1 MSVTRQVIFNRFA
14 SNIGLP
20 NELVDEI
27 MGFTFYDTATAVQRA
42 IHRANMAL
50 IVDRFTTAWISRANT
65 PEMDDLEEHWAIN
78 LVPVGAEEDE
88 EPEFDEVQF
97 QATNCRFC
105 GNYKTSAAFW
115 AQGGVGE
122 EFIPEFL
129 DEIWIASIP
138 LCVRCVC

>member
-1 MSVTRQVIFNRFA
+1 MSVIRQVIFNRFA

-27 MGFTFYDTATAVQRA
+27 MGFTFYDTATAVQHA

-78 LVPVGAEEDE
+78 LVPDEEDE
-88 EPEFDEVQF
+88 EGLFDEVQF
-97 QATNCRFC
+97 QATNCYFC
-105 GNYKTSAAFW
+105 GNYKTSATF
-115 AQGGVGE
+115 GIELDGE
-122 EFIPEFL
+122 EFNPEFL
-129 DEIWIASIP
+129 DEMWIASIP
-138 LCVRCVC
+138 LCIRCVC